1 MLKGLFYHFSPG
13 RDIGHGVHLFRLA
26 ARLNAL
32 CGTGAEFTLLRA
44 PGAYPPASRWTYGPR
59 VPLCQSPASDITR
72 RQKAILSA
80 FPGSGLDFL
89 LTAFFPFGR
98 TACGREILPALKK
111 AKASGAAIYASVP
124 MPYFSHSEKD
134 LESLFYFA
142 GFYDRIFIHSPPGFD
157 LKYMA
162 AAVPFEGSISSARFL
177 EVFKKLKHKLV
188 FTGYVMP
195 GGGKPAPGP
204 REGNY
209 ILVHRGGGST
219 SPDIVTC
226 AILAK
231 ERVKSGLP
239 ITVVAGPASTASE
252 LRAWRG
258 LIKKRGVKGVRLLK
272 TADNFF
278 ELLSACEVCAGTAGG
293 TVYETLY
300 WNKKAVL
307 IPFKGAP
314 EAEHSDQ
321 LARAAM
327 LKKLAGA
334 IVLDYETLTPEGL
347 AAALDKAVS
356 APRPSLKPAPDL
368 FNGSTIFARTLLE
381 DLRSRK

>member
-13 RDIGHGVHLFRLA
+13 KDIGHGVHLFRLA
-26 ARLNAL
+26 ARLNTL
-32 CGTGAEFTLLRA
+32 CETGAEFTLLRDS
-44 PGAYPPASRWTYGPR
+44 GSYPPKSLWTYGPHI
-59 VPLCQSPASDITR
+59 PLCRPAARNITR
-72 RQKAILSA
+72 RQKTILSA
-80 FPGSGLDFL
+80 FPERGLDFL

-111 AKASGAAIYASVP
+111 AKVSGAAIYASVP

-134 LESLFYFA
+134 LERLFYFA
-142 GFYDRIFIHSPPGFD
+142 GFYDRIFIHCPPGFD

-162 AAVPFEGSISSARFL
+162 SAVPFEGRISSARFL
-177 EVFKKLKHKLV
+177 EVFKKLKQKIC
-188 FTGYVMP
+188 FTGYVVP
-195 GGGKPAPGP
+195 GVEKSAPKSQGGGF
-204 REGNY
+204 

-239 ITVVAGPASTASE
+239 ITVVAGPASTAAEMRS
-252 LRAWRG
+252 WRG
-258 LIKKRGVKGVRLLK
+258 LMKKRKVKGVRLLK

-278 ELLSACEVCAGTAGG
+278 ERIADCEICSGTAGG
-293 TVYETLY
+293 TVYEALY
-300 WNKKAVL
+300 WNKKMVL

-314 EAEHSDQ
+314 KAEHSDQ
-321 LARAAM
+321 LARSAM

-334 IVLDYETLTPEGL
+334 IVLDYDTLTPEGL
-347 AAALDKAVS
+347 AGALDKAIL
-356 APRPSLKPAPDL
+356 APRPVLEPDPDL
-368 FNGSTIFARTLLE
+368 FDGASVFARTILE
-381 DLRSRK
+381 DLCSRR

>member
-13 RDIGHGVHLFRLA
+13 KDIGHGVHLFRLA
-26 ARLNAL
+26 ASLNTL
-32 CGTGAEFTLLRA
+32 CETGSEFTLLRDC
-44 PGAYPPASRWTYGPR
+44 GSYPPESLWTYGPR
-59 VPLCQSPASDITR
+59 IPLCQNPARNITR
-72 RQKAILSA
+72 RQKTILSA
-80 FPGSGLDFL
+80 FPKRGLDFL

-98 TACGREILPALKK
+98 TGCGREILPALKK

-134 LESLFYFA
+134 LERLFYFA
-142 GFYDRIFIHSPPGFD
+142 GFYDRIFIHCPPGLD

-162 AAVPFEGSISSARFL
+162 AAVPFEGRISSTRFL
-177 EVFKKLKHKLV
+177 EVFKKLKQKLC
-188 FTGYVMP
+188 FTGYVVP
-195 GGGKPAPGP
+195 GGEKPMPGP
-204 REGNY
+204 RGGSF

-231 ERVKSGLP
+231 ERVKSRLP
-239 ITVVAGPASTASE
+239 ITVVAGPASTAAE
-252 LRAWRG
+252 MRAWRG
-258 LIKKRGVKGVRLLK
+258 LIKKRKIKGVRLLK

-278 ELLSACEVCAGTAGG
+278 ERIADCEICSGTAGG
-293 TVYETLY
+293 TAYEALY
-300 WNKKAVL
+300 WNKKTVL

-314 EAEHSDQ
+314 KAEHSDQ

-334 IVLDYETLTPEGL
+334 IVLDYDALTPEVL
-347 AAALDKAVS
+347 AAALDKAVL
-356 APRPSLKPAPDL
+356 APPPSLKPAPDL
-368 FNGSTIFARTLLE
+368 FNGAAVFAGTVLE
-381 DLRSRK
+381 DLCLRP

>member
-32 CGTGAEFTLLRA
+32 CENSAEFTLLRDA
-44 PGAYPPASRWTYGPR
+44 GAYPPANRWVYGPR
-59 VPLCQSPASDITR
+59 VQLPRSPASDITL

-80 FPGSGLDFL
+80 FPESGPDFL

-111 AKASGAAIYASVP
+111 AKAAGAAIYASVP

-134 LESLFYFA
+134 LERLFYFA
-142 GFYDRIFIHSPPGFD
+142 GFYDRIFIHCPPGFD

-162 AAVPFEGSISSARFL
+162 AAVPFEGRISSARFL

-195 GGGKPAPGP
+195 GGGKPGPGP
-204 REGNY
+204 RKGNC

-231 ERVKSGLP
+231 ERLKSALP
-239 ITVVAGPASTASE
+239 MTVVAGPASTAPE
-252 LRAWRG
+252 MRAWRG
-258 LIKKRGVKGVRLLK
+258 LIKKRRIKGVTLLK

-278 ELLSACEVCAGTAGG
+278 ELLSGCEVCAGTAGG
-293 TVYETLY
+293 TAYETLY
-300 WNKKAVL
+300 WNKKTVL
-307 IPFKGAP
+307 MPFKGSP
-314 EAEHSDQ
+314 KAEHSDQ

-327 LKKLAGA
+327 LKKMAGA
-334 IVLDYETLTPEGL
+334 IVLDYDTLTPEGL

-356 APRPSLKPAPDL
+356 APRPSLKPVPGL
-368 FNGSTIFARTLLE
+368 FNGATVFARTVLG